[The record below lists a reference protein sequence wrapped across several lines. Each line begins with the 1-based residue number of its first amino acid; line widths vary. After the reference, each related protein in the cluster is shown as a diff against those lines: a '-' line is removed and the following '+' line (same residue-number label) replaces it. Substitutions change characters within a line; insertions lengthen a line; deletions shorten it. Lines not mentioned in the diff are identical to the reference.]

1 MPRVCNR
8 SGCGIE
14 LRNPDGSPSYRKHF
28 CGRECL
34 NADNR
39 EKKQAMRARVPG
51 KKCSKCGQR
60 LTQNAGVCADATPR
74 RELTPQEIRIVQD
87 AMDLG

>member
-1 MPRVCNR
+1 
-8 SGCGIE
+8 
-14 LRNPDGSPSYRKHF
+14 
-28 CGRECL
+28 
-34 NADNR
+34 
-39 EKKQAMRARVPG
+39 MRARVPG